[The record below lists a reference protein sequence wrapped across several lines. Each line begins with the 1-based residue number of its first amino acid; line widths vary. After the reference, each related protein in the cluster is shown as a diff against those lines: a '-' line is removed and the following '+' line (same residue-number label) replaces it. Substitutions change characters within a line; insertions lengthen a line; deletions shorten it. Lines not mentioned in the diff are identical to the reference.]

1 MQGNSD
7 KQCSPLHPAQRFPVL
22 LASMCDDCHTRSS
35 PPRRTLSRSQER
47 GMEDSVP
54 ELSVVELF
62 VVIARALVDTRRIKQ
77 NDRG

>member
-1 MQGNSD
+1 
-7 KQCSPLHPAQRFPVL
+7 
-22 LASMCDDCHTRSS
+22 
-35 PPRRTLSRSQER
+35 
-47 GMEDSVP
+47 MEDSVP